1 MNSQLLFLLMCI
13 PTRIIFALLPNY
25 DLVKRLNFNI
35 NPKLFYTIVGLVFL
49 AISIG
54 FLYLYFTNKRLN
66 APEAGGRTWW
76 HNLRLLHGLLYLCAS
91 LYILW
96 NVNDLEK
103 IKLASLPLTIDVL
116 VGLGA
121 FFRHMYLL

>member
-1 MNSQLLFLLMCI
+1 MNSQLLFLTMCI
-13 PTRIIFALLPNY
+13 PLRIIFALLPNY
-25 DLVKRLNFNI
+25 DLVKRFNFNI

-54 FLYLYFTNKRLN
+54 FLYLYFTNKTLN

-116 VGLGA
+116 LGLGV
-121 FFRHMYLL
+121 FFRHRYLL

>member
-1 MNSQLLFLLMCI
+1 MNSQLLFLTMCI

-25 DLVKRLNFNI
+25 NLVKKLNLNV

-49 AISIG
+49 AIAIG
-54 FLYLYFTNKRLN
+54 FLYLYFTNERLN
-66 APEAGGRTWW
+66 ASEAGGYTWW

-103 IKLASLPLTIDVL
+103 IKLASLPLAIDVL

-121 FFRHMYLL
+121 FFRHRYLL